1 MRRLARA
8 LLRRVR
14 VDQPELNPAPA
25 DEQGQVTPVVYLGF
39 GHPLPWFLAVLGAV
53 LIVVLPFL
61 IAAYIREALGP
72 HPTDQEE
79 S

>member
-1 MRRLARA
+1 M
-8 LLRRVR
+8 
-14 VDQPELNPAPA
+14 
-25 DEQGQVTPVVYLGF
+25 TPVVYLGF
-39 GHPLPWFLAVLGAV
+39 GHPLPWFLAALGAV

>member
-1 MRRLARA
+1 M
-8 LLRRVR
+8 
-14 VDQPELNPAPA
+14 
-25 DEQGQVTPVVYLGF
+25 TPVVYLGF